1 MKRLRRITAVILAMV
16 MVFGTMTNV
25 FAAPSWWPGSWPGYG
40 NNDDDGKKTYSH
52 VSIGKESADGKYTLA
67 SKPELWYYDA
77 NDNMQKVELPNE
89 YSHGKIGPEYESDSK
104 YEFTDSTKFHIE
116 ATLTS
121 GEKIKMDIVNTDNF
135 MDSGKTYYEYCINNF
150 CDDKSGLD
158 LKLDIKETDL
168 IREYTVTYD
177 AGGAR
182 AEVPVDNNSYKKGE
196 TVEISQDK
204 PTRKNYVFVG
214 WLYNDKVYAPGSTIT
229 VESDDITLVAQWA
242 RACSIKYKDGEK
254 IIDTETVGRGTEYT
268 VKEALTKE
276 GYKFV
281 GWKNGNTVYQAEDTL
296 TVSGNMTFTAQWA
309 KLYIVKYEGENDV
322 VGLPVDNNYYE
333 EGVEVEVSKAEPT
346 REGYR
351 FKGWLYKNS
360 LVGEKLTVGNSDI
373 ELKADWVK
381 LYKIEYVV
389 DNKVV
394 YTKVVDA
401 GTDVSDYD
409 KYIYA
414 ELPENKNISD
424 WSANLRGVNLKSIN
438 KDIVVSATTS
448 TKTFT
453 VTYYVDGVRYN
464 ENDIVVEYGKKHDL
478 MAKPEYVDK
487 NFSGWTVLDNAD
499 IDNVTENIVISGSTS
514 VKTFVVV
521 YKVNDTFYES
531 FTVNYNDTLPTSTYE
546 VEEGYDFSGWGYMP
560 ATVQQ
565 DLVFEGTATIKS
577 FTVTFVNDNGDV
589 VSSKEYTYGSQ
600 VSTPDDP
607 QKVDLKV
614 QTGEDAAKWIKY
626 TFAKWEP
633 EESKYSITDLNSI
646 TQDMTFKA
654 TYTENPVKVYYF
666 VLNRDLAQPNE
677 PASHSNKDY
686 SKGVEGALKY
696 FRVVNNNDAGVEE
709 VIWNAPEAKD
719 FGITLNDGEYIK
731 WYVVKS
737 VNDEKWHVD
746 GIIVGQKYDVVV
758 NYVDESGN
766 KLCDSKT
773 VSVAA
778 TEEYKVESPEI
789 KGYELL
795 NVNNAVVTGVM
806 PYEKVEVTVEYAK
819 TVYNVTYVDEAGV
832 EVPVDE
838 IAYTMDDTVV
848 VKENLERAGY
858 RFDGWSYN
866 GKTYKA
872 GDEIKVATENIV
884 FTSNWTRLYTVT
896 YMVDDEQVAQWTVDE
911 GTNVSDYAKYVY
923 KELDKSMNI
932 SDWTLETEDAKV
944 EAIDMDIVISAK
956 TSIKTFK
963 VTYYLNGEKYNE
975 EDIIVNYGGFI
986 KLLPSPA
993 DAKAEEFS
1001 DWKVLGD
1008 AKIDY
1013 ITQDIEIIGETWLK
1027 NFGVLYKVDGKLVHR
1042 EEGLVYGDAVPVFE
1056 YIPEEGYEFSGWD
1069 NVPKTVTEI
1078 TVINGTTKL
1087 KEFTV
1092 TYKVDGEVVDEFTV
1106 EYGSAVPTSAYE
1118 VPEGYEFSGFELVT
1132 DVEGELVVKQDM
1144 VFEGTTSEI
1153 VVEEEEDLEIDT
1165 PFAPGVE
1172 EDDNDVDGE
1181 EEEDLEIDTPF
1192 APGVEEDN
1200 NDADEEE
1207 DIDLATPFSSG
1218 VKTGDASNYTAYV
1231 AVLLIAA
1238 VGAMVVA
1245 YNKKKA
1251 LN

>member
-1 MKRLRRITAVILAMV
+1 

-25 FAAPSWWPGSWPGYG
+25 FAAPSWGDWWSGSWPGYD
-40 NNDDDGKKTYSH
+40 NDDDDDGKKTYSH
-52 VSIGKESADGKYTLA
+52 VSIGKESADGEYTLA

-77 NDNMQKVELPNE
+77 NDNKQKVELPNE
-89 YSHGKIGPEYESDSK
+89 YSHGKNGPEYESDSK
-104 YEFTDSTKFHIE
+104 YEFTDSTKFYIE

-121 GEKIKMDIVNTDNF
+121 GEKIKMDIVNTDDF
-135 MDSGKTYYEYCINNF
+135 MELGKPYYEYCVTNF
-150 CDDKSGLD
+150 CDANSGLD
-158 LKLDIKETDL
+158 LKLYITDADLIKECTVTYKNGRTDL
-168 IREYTVTYD
+168 GTDTVVAGEDYTVVKKDITKKDYELVGWTDGTTTYKVGESFEVNESLTLTAVWAKLYTVTYKD
-177 AGGAR
+177 GRTNLG
-182 AEVPVDNNSYKKGE
+182 SE
-196 TVEISQDK
+196 TVAD
-204 PTRKNYVFVG
+204 
-214 WLYNDKVYAPGSTIT
+214 
-229 VESDDITLVAQWA
+229 
-242 RACSIKYKDGEK
+242 
-254 IIDTETVGRGTEYT
+254 GTEYT
-268 VKEALTKE
+268 VVKKDITKN
-276 GYKFV
+276 GYEFV
-281 GWKNGNTVYQAEDTL
+281 GWTDGRTTYKVGESFKVNKNVTL
-296 TVSGNMTFTAQWA
+296 TPVWEQLYTVTYTGDEDVKNLPTDNTAY
-309 KLYIVKYEGENDV
+309 KEGD
-322 VGLPVDNNYYE
+322 
-333 EGVEVEVSKAEPT
+333 EVLVSKAEPT
-346 REGYR
+346 KEGYR

-360 LVGEKLTVGNSDI
+360 LVGEKLTVGKSNI

-531 FTVNYNDTLPTSTYE
+531 FTVNYNDPLPTSTYE
-546 VEEGYDFSGWGYMP
+546 VEDGYDFSGWGYMP

-565 DLVFEGTATIKS
+565 DLVFEGKATIKS
-577 FTVTFVNDNGDV
+577 YTVKFVNDNGDV
-589 VSSKEYTYGSQ
+589 VSSKEYTHGSQ
-600 VSTPDDP
+600 ALTPDDP
-607 QKVDLKV
+607 EKADLKV

-709 VIWNAPEAKD
+709 VIWDAPEAKD

-1056 YIPEEGYEFSGWD
+1056 YVPEEGYEFSGWD
-1069 NVPKTVTEI
+1069 NVPETVTEI

-1238 VGAMVVA
+1238 VGVMVVA